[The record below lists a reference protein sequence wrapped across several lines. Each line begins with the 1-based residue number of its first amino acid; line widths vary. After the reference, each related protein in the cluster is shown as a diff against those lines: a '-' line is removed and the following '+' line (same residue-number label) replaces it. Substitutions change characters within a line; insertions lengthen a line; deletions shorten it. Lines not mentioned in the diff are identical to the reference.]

1 MAHVPASERRPQL
14 IEAAVRLMAREGIAA
29 GSTRAI
35 AAELGVAQAT
45 VHYTFGSKRDLYRA
59 VVETLTSE
67 YIDQVAVSALPEGG
81 GFDEQVRTLAHAL
94 WARVRAEPGRST
106 LLTEFTVLALRD
118 PELRDIMRAHER
130 TIERTAADIL
140 TGLAAEADQ
149 ELATPALDIAIHF
162 LTALDGLIQRYLL
175 FQPAPDA
182 EAGSRDGTGR
192 SAENKTGTGTDET
205 ADGTAEDA
213 RRALDVLVE
222 TTLGL
227 CRGPRGE
234 GR

>member
-14 IEAAVRLMAREGIAA
+14 IEAAITLMAREGVAA

-59 VVETLTSE
+59 VVEALTSE
-67 YIDQVAVSALPEGG
+67 FIDQVAAAAPEGG
-81 GFDEQVRTLAHAL
+81 GFDEQLRILAHAL
-94 WARVRAEPGRST
+94 WARVAAEPGRST
-106 LLTEFTVLALRD
+106 LLTEFTILALRD

-130 TIERTAADIL
+130 SIEDTAAAIL
-140 TGLAAEADQ
+140 TA
-149 ELATPALDIAIHF
+149 LATDANETLAVPANDIAVHF

-175 FQPAPDA
+175 FLPHKSDESAESGESGGAA
-182 EAGSRDGTGR
+182 EA
-192 SAENKTGTGTDET
+192 
-205 ADGTAEDA
+205 ADAAA
-213 RRALDVLVE
+213 RRGLDLLVE
-222 TTLGL
+222 STLGL
-227 CRGPRGE
+227 CRGPRPV